1 MEPATG
7 IRTAR
12 VVVGESETQAGSVRL
27 RAVCS
32 KGRRHQRVSAL
43 SPTTVP
49 WQVLLVPT
57 AEASMV
63 SMFARL
69 CVRVQ
74 CGIDRTAQSLSLPG
88 NVPAVL
94 TTSSTAGLT
103 TINTATYANRGTAA
117 FASGTAA
124 FASGTAAY
132 ANPGAAFYANLG
144 TAAFA
149 SRITAVF
156 AAVNVA
162 TAEGSSDLDRGDRA
176 ARCGADD
183 HS

>member
-1 MEPATG
+1 M
-7 IRTAR
+7 
-12 VVVGESETQAGSVRL
+12 
-27 RAVCS
+27 
-32 KGRRHQRVSAL
+32 
-43 SPTTVP
+43 
-49 WQVLLVPT
+49 LLVPT
-57 AEASMV
+57 TEASMV

-94 TTSSTAGLT
+94 TTSSTAVLTTSSTAVLT
-103 TINTATYANRGTAA
+103 TISTATYANCGTAV
-117 FASGTAA
+117 

-144 TAAFA
+144 TAAFTP
-149 SRITAVF
+149 RITAVF

-162 TAEGSSDLDRGDRA
+162 TAEGSSDLYRGDRA

>member
-1 MEPATG
+1 
-7 IRTAR
+7 
-12 VVVGESETQAGSVRL
+12 
-27 RAVCS
+27 
-32 KGRRHQRVSAL
+32 
-43 SPTTVP
+43 
-49 WQVLLVPT
+49 
-57 AEASMV
+57 
-63 SMFARL
+63 MFARL

-103 TINTATYANRGTAA
+103 TINTATYANRGTAV
-117 FASGTAA
+117 

-144 TAAFA
+144 TAAFTP
-149 SRITAVF
+149 RITAVF

-162 TAEGSSDLDRGDRA
+162 TAEGSSDLYRRDRA

>member
-1 MEPATG
+1 
-7 IRTAR
+7 
-12 VVVGESETQAGSVRL
+12 
-27 RAVCS
+27 
-32 KGRRHQRVSAL
+32 
-43 SPTTVP
+43 
-49 WQVLLVPT
+49 VLLVPT

-63 SMFARL
+63 SMSARL

-74 CGIDRTAQSLSLPG
+74 CGIDRAAQSLSLPG

-94 TTSSTAGLT
+94 TTGNVPALLTTSSTAF
-103 TINTATYANRGTAA
+103 YANRGTAV
-117 FASGTAA
+117 

-144 TAAFA
+144 TAAFT

>member
-1 MEPATG
+1 M
-7 IRTAR
+7 
-12 VVVGESETQAGSVRL
+12 
-27 RAVCS
+27 
-32 KGRRHQRVSAL
+32 
-43 SPTTVP
+43 
-49 WQVLLVPT
+49 LLVPT
-57 AEASMV
+57 TEASMV
-63 SMFARL
+63 SMSARL

-103 TINTATYANRGTAA
+103 TINTATYANRGTAV
-117 FASGTAA
+117 

-144 TAAFA
+144 TAAFT

-162 TAEGSSDLDRGDRA
+162 TAEGSSDLYRGDRA